1 MVNTFLPVADLRE
14 SAKILDRQR
23 LGKQRVEVIQL
34 LKANMGMTKG
44 WRNHPAA
51 VMWRGYEVALADYGM
66 FICTEWTNRGYKD
79 NCLIQ
84 IVDLRT
90 QFLVAGVTEALP
102 PWFGVNAV
110 HESHQSNLLRKDPVF
125 YGQYNWDVTDN
136 LPYVWPVT

>member
-1 MVNTFLPVADLRE
+1 MVNTFLPYEDFKE
-14 SAKILDRQR
+14 SAKALDYRR

-51 VMWRGYEVALADYGM
+51 VMWRGYEPALALYG
-66 FICTEWTNRGYKD
+66 IYVCTEWTSRGYKD

-90 QFLVAGVTEALP
+90 ESIRNGSSQDMP
-102 PWFGVNAV
+102 PWLGVEAV
-110 HESHQSNLLRKDPVF
+110 HKSHQSNLLRKDSIF
-125 YGQYNWDVTDN
+125 YGQYNWDVDDS
-136 LPYVWPVT
+136 LPYIWPTP